1 MKEEKPTPHGT
12 SLSGP
17 QLHKITQPAALAQ
30 LYGAT
35 LPWIVPSRKGRERHS
50 SAALLPGSL
59 IQVHPARVPTPACTG
74 CDTQFPPG
82 SLGKRSHSM
91 EQDSSRL
98 YLLKFGHQR
107 CCTFHQSGYS
117 MLSRKSRP
125 RDRQAQENVVGT

>member
-17 QLHKITQPAALAQ
+17 QLRKITQPAASVQ

-35 LPWIVPSRKGRERHS
+35 LPWIVPSSKGRERHS

-59 IQVHPARVPTPACTG
+59 IQGHPARVPTPVCTG

-82 SLGKRSHSM
+82 SLGKDHTPWNRIYPGSIC
-91 EQDSSRL
+91 SSL
-98 YLLKFGHQR
+98 DTKDAA
-107 CCTFHQSGYS
+107 
-117 MLSRKSRP
+117 LSTK
-125 RDRQAQENVVGT
+125 VGTVC